1 MSTEAVLR
9 AQRRGTLC
17 SAVSTVHNHG
27 GHTESFQSK
36 RMGLDL
42 KEAEGLK
49 RTPILMGRQK
59 TGASVRGNISER
71 AYGSCLVAGA
81 GVCGSVEESTD
92 TPALTTRTG

>member
-9 AQRRGTLC
+9 VQRRGTLC

-49 RTPILMGRQK
+49 RTPILMGNRKQAPVLGATLVNVP
-59 TGASVRGNISER
+59 TGPVWL
-71 AYGSCLVAGA
+71 LVLA
-81 GVCGSVEESTD
+81 CVEVLKNPQTH
-92 TPALTTRTG
+92 RH